1 VSVVES
7 RQNIEAEVGQ
17 AGIVC
22 ARDQRLTIGV
32 IGAGDIVAKVH
43 LPTLAT
49 LESVSV
55 SWVADNDSRRAQSL
69 GRAFRIKHCTLHDSP
84 RELPFADVV
93 LLAIPYG
100 VRDQYYS
107 FLRDWSCALYVEK
120 PFARSVQRHR
130 EICSWYPEYKLA
142 CGFQQRSWGPT
153 HLLSQI
159 IEENLFGRLR
169 SVRFGFGSPGAIVGG
184 RYHSDVR
191 LAGGGVLFE
200 AGVHGIDS
208 LLFITKAIAVE
219 INEAN
224 MQMEGGLDLHTDAEI
239 TVTTERGEAIDCHLT
254 VTCLQETTGQLEF
267 MFDSARVIYSYPNG
281 LTVKSLQGKGG
292 YEISTTKPLLPLTS
306 FQTFHEHWSVFLSGI
321 REARAN
327 RTSASQTILTT
338 EVIEK
343 LYQAGS
349 EAVATV

>member
-1 VSVVES
+1 MNLMES
-7 RQNIEAEVGQ
+7 RQKGEVGET
-17 AGIVC
+17 GIV
-22 ARDQRLTIGV
+22 RVGQQHLTVGI

-43 LPTLAT
+43 LPTLFT
-49 LESVSV
+49 LENVSV
-55 SWVADNDSRRAQSL
+55 SWVADSDSRKAQSL
-69 GRAFRIKHCTLHDSP
+69 GHAFRIKHHTLLDSL
-84 RELPFADVV
+84 RKLPFADVV

-100 VRDQYYS
+100 VRDPYYS
-107 FLRDWSCALYVEK
+107 YLKDWSCALYVEK
-120 PFARSVQRHR
+120 PFARSVDRHR

-153 HLLSQI
+153 HLLRKI

-169 SVRFGFGSPGAIVGG
+169 SVRYGFGSPGAIVGG

-200 AGVHGIDS
+200 AGIHGIDV

-224 MQMEGGLDLHTDAEI
+224 MLMEDGLDLHTDAEM
-239 TVTTERGEAIDCHLT
+239 TLTTKRGETIDCHLT
-254 VTCLQETTGQLEF
+254 VTCLEETTGRLEF
-267 MFDSARVIYSYPNG
+267 IFDNVRVIHSYPNG
-281 LTVKSLQGKGG
+281 LIVKSLQGKGS

-306 FQTFHEHWSVFLSGI
+306 FQTFHEHWSVFVGGI
-321 REARAN
+321 REARTN
-327 RTSASQTILTT
+327 RTSASQSILTT

-343 LYQAGS
+343 LYETRSKAI
-349 EAVATV
+349 ATV